1 MDATNKK
8 TLSVFFPV
16 YNEEKLIDRTISEI
30 LRVADAI
37 TDEYEILLINDGS
50 TDASREKILRWSEKN
65 QRIRLIDHDKNRGY
79 GEALCSGFRN
89 AKNDLIFYTDADM
102 PAQLDEMKKLIP
114 LMDTCDL
121 AMGYR
126 VNRADTPR
134 RYVYSKIYN
143 FLLRIFLRIRVR
155 DANFSFKCVRR
166 EAVRKF
172 NLTAKSVFIDGELL
186 AEAVRN
192 KCSIREIPVVYIPR
206 KYGRSNFDSLRAA
219 LETAREV
226 FGYWLK
232 HYVSGK

>member
-1 MDATNKK
+1 MDTVNKK
-8 TLSVFFPV
+8 TLSIFFPV

-30 LRVADAI
+30 LRVAGSI
-37 TDEYEILLINDGS
+37 TQDCEILFINDGS
-50 TDASREKILRWSEKN
+50 TDASKEKILRWAGKDR
-65 QRIRLIDHDKNRGY
+65 RIRLIDQEKNLGY
-79 GEALCSGFRN
+79 GEALRAGFGN

-102 PAQLDEMKKLIP
+102 PVQLDEIKRLIP
-114 LMDTCDL
+114 LMETYDL

-126 VNRADTPR
+126 LNRSDTPR
-134 RYVYSKIYN
+134 RYVYSKAYN
-143 FLLRIFLRIRVR
+143 FLLRIFLKIRVR

-172 NLTAKSVFIDGELL
+172 RLTSKSVFIDGELL

-192 KCSIREIPVVYIPR
+192 NCSITEIPVVYIPR

-219 LETAREV
+219 FIAGREI
-226 FGYWLK
+226 FSYWAK